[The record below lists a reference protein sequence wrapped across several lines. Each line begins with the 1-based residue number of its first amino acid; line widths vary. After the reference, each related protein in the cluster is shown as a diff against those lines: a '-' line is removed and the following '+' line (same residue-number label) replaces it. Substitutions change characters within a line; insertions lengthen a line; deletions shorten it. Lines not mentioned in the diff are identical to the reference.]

1 MYEITSSTRLKNQS
15 VQSYYMDLMEDS
27 NCISDMETSKNIF
40 YTFDDDIFRFLS
52 KVDDVEEIMIE
63 EIPMKLYRDS
73 YIFKVGQDYSI
84 VSAENKPKIKF
95 YFEMRD

>member
-63 EIPMKLYRDS
+63 EIPM
-73 YIFKVGQDYSI
+73 FYS
-84 VSAENKPKIKF
+84 KKIKEKLGIGNF
-95 YFEMRD
+95 NFLYWKFTI

>member
-40 YTFDDDIFRFLS
+40 YTFDDDIFRYLS

-63 EIPMKLYRDS
+63 EIPM
-73 YIFKVGQDYSI
+73 FYS
-84 VSAENKPKIKF
+84 KKIKEKLGIGNF
-95 YFEMRD
+95 NFLYWKFTV